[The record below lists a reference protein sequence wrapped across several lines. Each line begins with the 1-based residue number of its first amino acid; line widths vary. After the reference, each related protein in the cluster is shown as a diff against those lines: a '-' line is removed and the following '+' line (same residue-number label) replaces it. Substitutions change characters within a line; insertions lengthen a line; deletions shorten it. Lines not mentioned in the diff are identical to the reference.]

1 MLQDSLIIC
10 YTTPNY
16 EKLTN
21 HFLKCLEYIYI
32 PSKNI
37 CMKYDIPPAELMIK
51 TGVRSNL
58 WYYCLT
64 TKLKHLID
72 SLKLHYG
79 KYDYYI
85 SSDCDVQFLPNNVEK
100 WSELEQFMKET
111 NKDVYFMNENNS
123 NDVNGGFYII
133 CNKNLDKTIEFLTEI
148 YNEMIIT
155 PFDKMP
161 FGEQTLINNAKH
173 KLNYEMIPN
182 KYVIW
187 SRTIYDYKSSLIHHA
202 VFTKDISDKWEQMT
216 EIIRYFE
223 YVTEKV

>member
-1 MLQDSLIIC
+1 
-10 YTTPNY
+10 
-16 EKLTN
+16 
-21 HFLKCLEYIYI
+21 
-32 PSKNI
+32 
-37 CMKYDIPPAELMIK
+37 MKYDIPPAELMIK